1 MRIFLTFSLVG
12 SLALNVAFGLH
23 YIDEWLDKYFESQVP
38 PSLSTSEGDLQH
50 SVIGQKTLDNEETVL
65 VSGLDASKYKTE
77 FIKESIP
84 NNRFQ
89 DQSIH
94 EMTLALMS
102 QWREEMDETLLRKL
116 LVSVQEFLTLQP
128 TNTDALQLE
137 IQIYLALNER
147 ADAIQL
153 MLNLTGKEKPNP
165 FLLETINEELSYHS
179 KSGNYQRTI
188 DLGNRWLNQLSDNID
203 IYIHIIEAYLALNN
217 TIDADFLLNQLTLEQ
232 SKHPTI
238 LALRERLKQS
248 TQASSTVE
256 QVPLEKRGEHYIVT
270 AFFADKPLELMIDTG
285 ATISALT
292 EAQFDMLF
300 GSVIFL
306 EYREVSTANGIA
318 VIDFYHSP
326 TMRIGSQTHSPFEFG
341 VMRSKRSGPGLLGMN
356 FLSHYQFKID
366 QVTQQLILQPKL
378 E

>member
-292 EAQFDMLF
+292 EAQFDIALWF
-300 GSVIFL
+300 GKF
-306 EYREVSTANGIA
+306 
-318 VIDFYHSP
+318 F
-326 TMRIGSQTHSPFEFG
+326 
-341 VMRSKRSGPGLLGMN
+341 
-356 FLSHYQFKID
+356 
-366 QVTQQLILQPKL
+366 
-378 E
+378 